1 MYQRDQTIMLYH
13 ITIQPSGHEFQV
25 AANESVLDAALR
37 EKGSVLPYGCRNGT
51 CGSCMGTILSGEVAY
66 PDGRPPGLSES
77 EQAGGKVLLCQ
88 ARPRSDLVIE
98 AREVKTGGDIAVRM
112 LPCRVEQRELLA
124 PDVMRL
130 FLKLPNN
137 ERLQFLA
144 GQYVDILLAD
154 GRRRG
159 FSLANP
165 PHADEL
171 LELHV
176 RHVPGGVFTDY
187 VFDKMKDK
195 ALLRFQGP
203 LGTFFLRE
211 DSSRPII
218 LMGGGTG
225 FAPLKGILEHAFHI
239 GVQRPIHL
247 FWGVRGRRDLY
258 MQDLIQGWLAAHPNL
273 RYTPVLSEPAAD
285 DHWDGATGTVV
296 EAVERAYADL
306 SGFDIYMS
314 GPPPMCDAAR
324 ERFLKLGVPIEQMFS
339 DAFEFAA
346 DTRGKIAGV

>member
-1 MYQRDQTIMLYH
+1 MPYQVTLKN
-13 ITIQPSGHEFQV
+13 SGHQFQV
-25 AANESVLDAALR
+25 AEYETILDAALR

-51 CGSCMGTILSGEVAY
+51 CGSCMGTILSGEVVY
-66 PDGRPPGLSES
+66 PDGRPPALSER
-77 EQAGGKVLLCQ
+77 EEAEGKALLCQ

-98 AREVKTGGDIAVRM
+98 AREVKSGQDLPVKI
-112 LPCRVEQRELLA
+112 LPCRVERRELLA

-130 FLKLPNN
+130 YLKPPSA

-159 FSLANP
+159 FSLANA

-176 RHVPGGVFTDY
+176 RHVPGGFFTGY
-187 VFDKMKDK
+187 VFNKMKDK

-211 DSSRPII
+211 DSPRPII

-225 FAPLKGILEHAFHI
+225 FAPLKGMLEHAFHI
-239 GVQRPIHL
+239 GLDRPLHL
-247 FWGVRGRRDLY
+247 YWGARAKVDLY
-258 MQDLIQGWLAAHPNL
+258 LDALPRQWAAEHPNFH
-273 RYTPVLSEPAAD
+273 YTPVLSEPRPED
-285 DHWDGATGTVV
+285 DWTGRTGWVH
-296 EAVERAYADL
+296 EAVVADYPDL
-306 SGFDIYMS
+306 NGHDVYMS
-314 GPPPMCDAAR
+314 GPPPMIEAAKPAFAAR
-324 ERFLKLGVPIEQMFS
+324 GLPEDRLFYDSFDYAP
-339 DAFEFAA
+339 
-346 DTRGKIAGV
+346 R

>member
-1 MYQRDQTIMLYH
+1 MPYH
-13 ITIQPSGHEFQV
+13 ITLQPSGHEFQV
-25 AANESVLDAALR
+25 TENESVLDAALR

-51 CGSCMGTILSGEVAY
+51 CGACMGALRSGEVGY
-66 PDGRPPGLSES
+66 PGGRPPALSER
-77 EQAGGKVLLCQ
+77 EQAEGKLLLCQ

-98 AREVKTGGDIAVRM
+98 AREIKTSGDIAVKI
-112 LPCRVEQRELLA
+112 LPCRVEQRERLA

-130 FLKLPNN
+130 YLRLPSA

-165 PHADEL
+165 PHADDR

-176 RHVPGGVFTDY
+176 RRVPGGYFSDF

-211 DSSRPII
+211 DSARPII
-218 LMGGGTG
+218 LIGGGTG
-225 FAPLKGILEHAFHI
+225 FAPLKGMLEHAFHV
-239 GVQRPIHL
+239 GLNRPLHL
-247 FWGVRGRRDLY
+247 YWGARAKVDLY
-258 MQDLIQGWLAAHPNL
+258 LDALPREWARTHPNFD
-273 RYTPVLSEPAAD
+273 YTPVLSEPHADDAWRGRAGWVHAAVAAD
-285 DHWDGATGTVV
+285 
-296 EAVERAYADL
+296 YADL
-306 SGFDIYMS
+306 RDFEVYMS
-314 GPPPMCDAAR
+314 GPPPMIEAA
-324 ERFLKLGVPIEQMFS
+324 KPV
-339 DAFEFAA
+339 FAA
-346 DTRGKIAGV
+346 QGLPAERLFYDSFDYAPH